1 MESAISSIEA
11 AKEALFKYSF
21 LDRKDLIVRDNI

>member
-11 AKEALFKYSF
+11 AKETLFKHGF
-21 LDRKDLIVRDNI
+21 LDYKDLIVRDGI